1 MTLLTPTDRAFK
13 AKQQVVHDVLVELQS
28 NKHGVVDIGLLRD
41 AFRER
46 EEVDFS
52 TYFPERNN
60 RKRKDRHWFKHTMME
75 SRRTAGAQAARADLR
90 SSIGA
95 QAAAAIAATDPEID

>member
-13 AKQQVVHDVLVELQS
+13 AKQQVVHYDVLVDEQS

-60 RKRKDRHWFKHTMME
+60 RKE
-75 SRRTAGAQAARADLR
+75 
-90 SSIGA
+90 
-95 QAAAAIAATDPEID
+95 E

>member
-1 MTLLTPTDRAFK
+1 MTRCSYVTLLTPTDRAFK
-13 AKQQVVHDVLVELQS
+13 SKQQVVHDVLVESQS

-60 RKRKDRHWFKHTMME
+60 RKEEGHALVQAYNDGEPQNCWR
-75 SRRTAGAQAARADLR
+75 AGGAR
-90 SSIGA
+90 
-95 QAAAAIAATDPEID
+95 

>member
-60 RKRKDRHWFKHTMME
+60 RKEEGQALVQAYNDGEPQNCWR
-75 SRRTAGAQAARADLR
+75 AGGAR
-90 SSIGA
+90 
-95 QAAAAIAATDPEID
+95 

>member
-13 AKQQVVHDVLVELQS
+13 SKQQVVHDVLVESQS

-60 RKRKDRHWFKHTMME
+60 RKEEGQALVQAYNDGEPQNCWR
-75 SRRTAGAQAARADLR
+75 AGGAR
-90 SSIGA
+90 
-95 QAAAAIAATDPEID
+95 

>member
-1 MTLLTPTDRAFK
+1 MTLLTPTDWAFK
-13 AKQQVVHDVLVELQS
+13 AKQQVVHDVLVELQR

-60 RKRKDRHWFKHTMME
+60 RKEEGQALVQAYNDGEPPNCWR
-75 SRRTAGAQAARADLR
+75 AGGAR
-90 SSIGA
+90 
-95 QAAAAIAATDPEID
+95 

>member
-1 MTLLTPTDRAFK
+1 MTRCSYVTLLTPTDRAFK
-13 AKQQVVHDVLVELQS
+13 AKQQVVHYDVLVDEQS

-60 RKRKDRHWFKHTMME
+60 RKEEGQALVQAYNDGEPQNCWR
-75 SRRTAGAQAARADLR
+75 AGGAR
-90 SSIGA
+90 
-95 QAAAAIAATDPEID
+95 

>member
-1 MTLLTPTDRAFK
+1 MTRCSYVTLLTPTDRAFK

-60 RKRKDRHWFKHTMME
+60 RKEVGQALVQAYNDGEPQNCWR
-75 SRRTAGAQAARADLR
+75 AGGAR
-90 SSIGA
+90 
-95 QAAAAIAATDPEID
+95 

>member
-1 MTLLTPTDRAFK
+1 MTLLTPTDWAFK

-60 RKRKDRHWFKHTMME
+60 RKEEGQALVQAYNDGEPQNCWR
-75 SRRTAGAQAARADLR
+75 AGGAR
-90 SSIGA
+90 
-95 QAAAAIAATDPEID
+95 

>member
-1 MTLLTPTDRAFK
+1 MTLLTPTDCAFK

-60 RKRKDRHWFKHTMME
+60 RKEEGQALVQALKDGEPQNCWR
-75 SRRTAGAQAARADLR
+75 AGGAR
-90 SSIGA
+90 
-95 QAAAAIAATDPEID
+95 